1 MARVRAGV
9 RVNVR
14 VLIIIKAD
22 NNYLKIHYNVF
33 L

>member
-1 MARVRAGV
+1 MAGV
-9 RVNVR
+9 RVGVRVKVR

-22 NNYLKIHYNVF
+22 NSYLKIHYNVF